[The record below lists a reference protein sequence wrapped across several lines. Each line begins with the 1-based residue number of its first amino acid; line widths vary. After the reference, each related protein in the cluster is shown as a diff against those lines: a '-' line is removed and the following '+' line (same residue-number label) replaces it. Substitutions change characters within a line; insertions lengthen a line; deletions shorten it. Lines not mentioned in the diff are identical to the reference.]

1 LTSKKEQ
8 KRFSKYF
15 QVHVTTDIQKE
26 ELSLQQFTVGAK
38 GKAIFLTILAGIMWG
53 TSFPVIKIGLNYVDP
68 YQFVFLRFLVAA
80 LLMLAL
86 MILTKRVT
94 KSPTQKKLVLILGV
108 ANGVAYLIQY
118 VGMNYT
124 SAAKASLLIN
134 LSAIWVALLSPA
146 LLSERLGSKKILG
159 VICGIIGV
167 FLVTTNLNLAILNE
181 GQLSGDLLLVISG
194 IVWAFFMI
202 YNKKLVKSSTSLL
215 ESMTW
220 MLPPTLIPMI
230 PFLFLSS
237 TIIIALPIQAWL
249 AIFYTAIFCWII
261 PYYLWLEGLKSISA
275 STSTILLLS
284 EIVVAVSVSAIFL
297 GEIITIISGIG
308 ALFIILAIVL
318 VSLRS
323 TEPQNREVNQIKQ

>member
-1 LTSKKEQ
+1 
-8 KRFSKYF
+8 
-15 QVHVTTDIQKE
+15 
-26 ELSLQQFTVGAK
+26 
-38 GKAIFLTILAGIMWG
+38 MWG

-68 YQFVFLRFLVAA
+68 YQFVFLRFLTAA

-86 MILTKRVT
+86 MLMTKKLTRA
-94 KSPTQKKLVLILGV
+94 PNQKKLVLILGV

-118 VGMNYT
+118 VGMNFT
-124 SAAKASLLIN
+124 SAAKSSLLIN

-146 LLSERLGSKKILG
+146 LLGERLGSKKIMG
-159 VICGIIGV
+159 VVCGIVGV
-167 FLVTTNLNLAILNE
+167 FLVTTNFNLTKLSE
-181 GQLSGDLLLVISG
+181 GQLSGDFLLVISG
-194 IVWAFFMI
+194 VIWAFFMI
-202 YNKKLVKSSTSLL
+202 YNKKLVKSSTGLL

-220 MLPPTLIPMI
+220 MLPATLIPMV
-230 PFLFLSS
+230 PFIFLSS
-237 TIIIALPIQAWL
+237 SSIIALPIQAWL

-261 PYYLWLEGLKSISA
+261 PYYLWLEGLKNISA

-308 ALFIILAIVL
+308 ALFIVLAIVL

-323 TEPQNREVNQIKQ
+323 SEPQKSGHEENDKLKNDILPI